1 MIRLLKSQHQSNTRL
16 INNPDVNNAVKDF
29 YKPQLAAIFMPSSPS
44 VIDSKSSGKLRRKPD
59 PSKKLWKEF

>member
-1 MIRLLKSQHQSNTRL
+1 
-16 INNPDVNNAVKDF
+16 
-29 YKPQLAAIFMPSSPS
+29 MPSSPS